1 MADETEPTKGQDEPI
16 DDPRAALERLAALRK
31 AIERAIQ
38 GEDEQDE
45 EEDEDEEGPE
55 PSDSD

>member
-1 MADETEPTKGQDEPI
+1 MADETEPTEGQDEPI

-38 GEDEQDE
+38 GEDEE
-45 EEDEDEEGPE
+45 EEDEDEDGPE
-55 PSDSD
+55 PSDPD